1 MARPPKSINLREGNV
16 MKEDKAVRGL
26 VENLFGADLQGDL
39 KPSNRLNSAQKKI
52 YKFILEHIKKVGVV
66 GDIDVVML
74 ETTSIAIDRLHA
86 IEKILNEDFDRIC
99 DAQLMAAKSK
109 YTTDLYKGVEMFGM
123 SPASRAK
130 FGTVTAAAKAK
141 EADPL
146 LKVLKGS

>member
-1 MARPPKSINLREGNV
+1 MATGRPPKSIVLKEGELP
-16 MKEDKAVRGL
+16 KADAAVRGL

-109 YTTDLYKGVEMFGM
+109 YTTDLYKGV
-123 SPASRAK
+123 
-130 FGTVTAAAKAK
+130 
-141 EADPL
+141 
-146 LKVLKGS
+146 